1 MSLYEKVKTAIVN
14 LFKLAP
20 SKTYVDP
27 DNIPNNLNSQ
37 FWHDLIEDQLQRNA
51 EDKIKYEDFDIMD
64 AEIPE
69 ISVALDVMTDFV
81 VYPDNVNKNII
92 FEVRSATDDKK
103 VNAKIKEITERT
115 RFPYEFHSMAREM
128 CKYGDNVE
136 EILFN
141 KSRNLVMGFKN
152 VPIESIII
160 NMKNGIKQDSE
171 MIKQM
176 GSDAKPIATLDSNE
190 AFHLSLG
197 TDRRRKFIFGKGVSK
212 IEKSRLIYRQLRLME
227 EGVMIKRLSTANQS
241 FAITV
246 DTGDLMGEEVFA
258 YLDKYQKRISR
269 RKYIDNTTGRLSYK
283 INPLSALED
292 ILIPTR
298 QGSGGGNITALNNN
312 DVGKNIEDLEY
323 FQNKLIYS
331 TEVPKLLLGKDED
344 VNSKSSSDIQYISFL
359 RCIRRIQTLSE
370 PEIIR
375 FYQNALACEGIKDAK
390 LKMIWPIFG
399 TIDEERKWRIE
410 QLKYDCMK
418 VLSQDLTLVD
428 DWYCYKVFLG
438 MTDEEIE
445 TLTTR
450 MDDEEKTAQKEFDD
464 QIANAD
470 DLTNDPSADATFNTD
485 NKQNTEVPVKTSVAK
500 KKIKKERME
509 YFEKKLDTNTFKL
522 FSTIISASEVNEDLR
537 NDIISL
543 SELIKLGGIK

>member
-1 MSLYEKVKTAIVN
+1 
-14 LFKLAP
+14 
-20 SKTYVDP
+20 
-27 DNIPNNLNSQ
+27 
-37 FWHDLIEDQLQRNA
+37 
-51 EDKIKYEDFDIMD
+51 
-64 AEIPE
+64 
-69 ISVALDVMTDFV
+69 
-81 VYPDNVNKNII
+81 
-92 FEVRSATDDKK
+92 
-103 VNAKIKEITERT
+103 
-115 RFPYEFHSMAREM
+115 
-128 CKYGDNVE
+128 
-136 EILFN
+136 
-141 KSRNLVMGFKN
+141 MG
-152 VPIESIII
+152 
-160 NMKNGIKQDSE
+160 
-171 MIKQM
+171 
-176 GSDAKPIATLDSNE
+176 
-190 AFHLSLG
+190 
-197 TDRRRKFIFGKGVSK
+197 
-212 IEKSRLIYRQLRLME
+212 
-227 EGVMIKRLSTANQS
+227 
-241 FAITV
+241 
-246 DTGDLMGEEVFA
+246 
-258 YLDKYQKRISR
+258 
-269 RKYIDNTTGRLSYK
+269 
-283 INPLSALED
+283 
-292 ILIPTR
+292 
-298 QGSGGGNITALNNN
+298 
-312 DVGKNIEDLEY
+312 Y

-450 MDDEEKTAQKEFDD
+450 MDDEEKAAQKEFND
-464 QIANAD
+464 QIATAD

-485 NKQNTEVPVKTSVAK
+485 NKQNTEVLVKTSVAK

-509 YFEKKLDTNTFKL
+509 YFEKKLDANTFKL